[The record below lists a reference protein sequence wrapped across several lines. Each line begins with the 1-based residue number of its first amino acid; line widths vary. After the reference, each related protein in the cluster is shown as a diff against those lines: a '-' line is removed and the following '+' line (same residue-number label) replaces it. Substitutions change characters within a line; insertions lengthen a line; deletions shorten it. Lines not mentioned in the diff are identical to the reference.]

1 VSERASFLLLLHLS
15 QREGQVFFSMVLLV
29 AAGSSGICKAFFE
42 RNSGCRPKESKS
54 FVCAVS
60 IDKVCMCKRHGYGE
74 MDLICFC
81 FSVLVGLD

>member
-1 VSERASFLLLLHLS
+1 MSELS
-15 QREGQVFFSMVLLV
+15 VVVILYHRESGQVFFSMVLLV
-29 AAGSSGICKAFFE
+29 AAGSSGICKAFSV
-42 RNSGCRPKESKS
+42 RNSVCRPKESKS

>member
-1 VSERASFLLLLHLS
+1 
-15 QREGQVFFSMVLLV
+15 MVLLV

-42 RNSGCRPKESKS
+42 RNSVCRPKESKS
-54 FVCAVS
+54 FIYAVS
-60 IDKVCMCKRHGYGE
+60 IDKVCMCKRRGYGE